1 MNRRESLQAISST
14 LFTVLLG
21 GRTAFAT
28 SVANNKGRM
37 TVYKS
42 ATCGCCKAWVEHAR
56 KSGFVVKAIDV
67 EDVMPYKKQF
77 GVPLDLASCHTAV
90 VDKFVFEG
98 HVPTDLI
105 ERLLRERP
113 GGAKGLAVP
122 GMPVGSPGMEVGNRK
137 DPYDVILFDERGAHR
152 VWAKR

>member
-1 MNRRESLQAISST
+1 MNRRESLQTMSSAFLT
-14 LFTVLLG
+14 ILLS
-21 GRTAFAT
+21 GRSGFAT
-28 SVANNKGRM
+28 YARRRM
-37 TVYKS
+37 IVYKS

-56 KSGFVVKAIDV
+56 ESGFVLEAIDV
-67 EDVMPYKKQF
+67 EDVAPYKKRL

-90 VDKFVFEG
+90 VEQYVFEG
-98 HVPTDLI
+98 HVPADLI

-113 GGAKGLAVP
+113 KGAKGLAVP

-137 DPYDVILFDERGAHR
+137 DAYDVMLFDERGAHR

>member
-1 MNRRESLQAISST
+1 MNRRESVQTISYT
-14 LFTVLLG
+14 LLG
-21 GRTAFAT
+21 LLVGGRSGLAAVAT
-28 SVANNKGRM
+28 NTKRQL

-56 KSGFVVKAIDV
+56 KSGFVVNAIDV
-67 EDVMPYKKQF
+67 EDVTPYKKQF

-90 VDKFVFEG
+90 VDKYVFEG
-98 HVPTDLI
+98 HVPADLI
-105 ERLLRERP
+105 ERLLVERP
-113 GGAKGLAVP
+113 KGAKGLAVP

-137 DPYDVILFDERGAHR
+137 DAYDVMLFDERGAHR